1 MSSTTPATHASGLIS
16 EAPGPAGDVAPDRR
30 GRTGR
35 FTHAQLLSIP
45 PVALFVVLFVV
56 MVVLEGTFSGSV
68 LETVLETT
76 IPLILVGFGQ
86 TLVILTGGIDLSI
99 GGVFALTTGL
109 LATRAT
115 HNSDIGLWV
124 PLVILIGLAAG
135 ALNGVL
141 IVRTK
146 MQPFIVTL
154 ASWSVFDGLALIVLP
169 TDGGSIAPGLS
180 SGLSGS
186 LGIPKGVII
195 TVLAILVWLAIR
207 RTRFGTHTLAIGS
220 SEASA
225 TLNGVPVARTKI
237 IIYALS
243 GLFAALG
250 AIYYSSV
257 LTFSGSPTSG
267 DPFILQS
274 VAAVVIGGASLA
286 GGRGN
291 VVGTILGACSLSMIA
306 QIVFFAG
313 AQSYWSQVFQGALIL
328 AAVLL
333 FATVELL
340 IRRRNPV
347 DEEV

>member
-1 MSSTTPATHASGLIS
+1 MSTTPATPASGVVAETTADSFELAQRRSLI
-16 EAPGPAGDVAPDRR
+16 
-30 GRTGR
+30 GR
-35 FTHAQLLSIP
+35 FTPSQLLAIP
-45 PVALFVVLFVV
+45 PIVLFIVLFIV

-68 LETVLETT
+68 LDTVLETT
-76 IPLILVGFGQ
+76 VPLILVGFGQ
-86 TLVILTGGIDLSI
+86 TLVVLTGGIDLSV

-109 LATRAT
+109 AATKMT
-115 HNSDIGLWV
+115 HNSDLAVWIPLLLIMGL
-124 PLVILIGLAAG
+124 LAG
-135 ALNGVL
+135 AINGWL

-154 ASWSVFDGLALIVLP
+154 ASWSVFDGLALIALP
-169 TDGGSIAPGLS
+169 TDGGSVAPGLS
-180 SGLSGS
+180 STLSGD
-186 LGIPKGVII
+186 LGINKAILI
-195 TVLAILVWLAIR
+195 TLAVILVWVALR
-207 RTRFGTHTLAIGS
+207 RTRFGTNTLAIGS

-225 TLNGVPVARTKI
+225 VLNGVPVGRTKI
-237 IIYALS
+237 VVYALS
-243 GLFAALG
+243 GLFAVLG

-257 LTFSGSPTSG
+257 ITFSGSPTSG

-291 VVGTILGACSLSMIA
+291 VIGTVLGACSLSMIA

-313 AQSYWSQVFQGALIL
+313 AQSYWSQVFQGGLIL

-333 FATVELL
+333 FAAVEML